1 MGQTSLQRGG
11 REDFG
16 VWGLPSIS
24 HLGRCWS
31 TRSFRG
37 RLVRPMQCSELYGH
51 CMALYWSEK
60 EKLSTADKMTIFS
73 FIKNSETF
81 ICFVLLSI
89 AFDLLAS
96 DGTLR
101 EFHSKTLDVA
111 DPLRNWRSVLLNS
124 FTKTA
129 SSQAHQLASNK
140 TGPEWLI
147 INR

>member
-1 MGQTSLQRGG
+1 MAFTLRSVSQSKKENKVTSRRQSALAL
-11 REDFG
+11 
-16 VWGLPSIS
+16 LPLDLHPKSIHVPAFFHNFKS
-24 HLGRCWS
+24 
-31 TRSFRG
+31 
-37 RLVRPMQCSELYGH
+37 
-51 CMALYWSEK
+51 
-60 EKLSTADKMTIFS
+60 LSGADKMTIFS
-73 FIKNSETF
+73 LIKNSETF

-140 TGPEWLI
+140 TRPESCQLQEGCLPKTEHP
-147 INR
+147 